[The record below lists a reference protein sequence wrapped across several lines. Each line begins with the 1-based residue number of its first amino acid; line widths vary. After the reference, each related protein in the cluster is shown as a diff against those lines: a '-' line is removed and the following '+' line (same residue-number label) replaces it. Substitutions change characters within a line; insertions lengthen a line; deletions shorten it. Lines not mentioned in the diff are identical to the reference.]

1 MTHLLSAQQREA
13 QAAFRAFVDKEVIP
27 NAHCYE
33 QDERIPPEMV
43 ARLGAAG
50 YLGAVL
56 PEEYGGQN
64 MDMITYGLL
73 NEELGRGSSSV
84 RGLMMLSNMIGHTLV
99 RWGSEAQK
107 ERWLRP
113 IASGEVLASL
123 ALTEPAA
130 GTDVKEV
137 ETTAVLDGDSYVLNG
152 HKIWITLG
160 QVSTLFL
167 VLAKWDG
174 KLSAFLVERDTPGFE
189 IEPMRNL
196 SGLKAT
202 MLAKL
207 HFNDC
212 RIPKDSLVGRA
223 GFGLAPVAFTALNLG
238 RYSIAWGCVGIAQ
251 ACLDATLDYT
261 RNRKQFGVFLREHQL
276 IQHMV
281 TDMIANVKASR
292 LLCIEAGHLT
302 ESGDPAAFV
311 ETLIAKYFASTTAT
325 KTANDAAQ
333 AHGAVAFQDS
343 HPVQRHLRDAKIM
356 ELIEGTTQ
364 IHQIKI
370 AEYSY

>member
-1 MTHLLSAQQREA
+1 MSHLLTEQQREA
-13 QAAFRAFVDKEVIP
+13 QAGFRAFVDAEVLP
-27 NAHCYE
+27 NADCYE
-33 QDERIPPEMV
+33 QEERIP
-43 ARLGAAG
+43 ADLIAKLGEAG

-56 PEEYGGQN
+56 PEEYGGTN

-84 RGLMMLSNMIGHTLV
+84 RGLMMLSNMIGQTLL
-99 RWGSEAQK
+99 RWGSTAQK

-113 IASGEVLASL
+113 LATGEVIASL

-137 ETTAVLDGDSYVLNG
+137 ETTAVLDGDSYILNG

-160 QVSTLFL
+160 QISQLFL
-167 VLAKWDG
+167 VLGKWDG

-189 IEPMRNL
+189 IEPMSDL
-196 SGLKAT
+196 SGLRAT

-207 HFNDC
+207 RFTDC
-212 RIPKDSLVGRA
+212 RIPKANLVGRA

-251 ACLDATLDYT
+251 ACLDASLDYT
-261 RNRKQFGVFLREHQL
+261 RNRKQFGVYLREHQL

-281 TDMIANVKASR
+281 TDMIVNVKAAR
-292 LLCIEAGHLT
+292 MLCIEAGHLS
-302 ESGDPAAFV
+302 EKGSADAFV

-333 AHGAVAFQDS
+333 VHGAVAFLDS